1 VEDVPLSE
9 SFLSLSFFISFSF
22 QNIFFV
28 FSISCLM
35 DTTRFFAKISPLTK
49 NKIVY
54 FFFFNFFLRLG
65 DSCRCCRAF
74 ISPPVGGLCA
84 ILNLPLPL
92 YTMGKTKNK
101 FRIMCREPGRKES
114 KNEFLKK
121 FALRVL
127 KKKEKGN
134 ERGDPYTHTMLLR
147 R

>member
-1 VEDVPLSE
+1 
-9 SFLSLSFFISFSF
+9 
-22 QNIFFV
+22 
-28 FSISCLM
+28 
-35 DTTRFFAKISPLTK
+35 
-49 NKIVY
+49 
-54 FFFFNFFLRLG
+54 
-65 DSCRCCRAF
+65 
-74 ISPPVGGLCA
+74 
-84 ILNLPLPL
+84 
-92 YTMGKTKNK
+92 MGKKKNK